1 MKARR
6 TARRQG
12 LWRPWTAV
20 AVELEQVNLD
30 SRADAPSS
38 SPHSLTWQELGA
50 AHTNFD
56 RNLIRK
62 VYWLPRQRLAE

>member
-1 MKARR
+1 MLHRHR
-6 TARRQG
+6 LT
-12 LWRPWTAV
+12 V
-20 AVELEQVNLD
+20 Y
-30 SRADAPSS
+30 
-38 SPHSLTWQELGA
+38 TWQELGA